1 MVDIHYLCWP
11 SCLVYPLKIGL
22 AGGSMTM
29 RWSAMLESVC
39 KDIEGVFGILKKRF
53 AFLKFLNQP
62 CASSTA
68 YWQFIVTCCILHN
81 ILLKED
87 GHFNNDL
94 TNYPSWVKARLN
106 KITNDPRGFGQWIV
120 LDELDGDTIK
130 AALVETVNSP
140 DLESQWLACDQALMN
155 YFQFR

>member
-1 MVDIHYLCWP
+1 M
-11 SCLVYPLKIGL
+11 
-22 AGGSMTM
+22 
-29 RWSAMLESVC
+29 
-39 KDIEGVFGILKKRF
+39 
-53 AFLKFLNQP
+53 
-62 CASSTA
+62 
-68 YWQFIVTCCILHN
+68 
-81 ILLKED
+81 
-87 GHFNNDL
+87 
-94 TNYPSWVKARLN
+94 KARLN